1 MPDWDTT
8 ERLARDFLAV
18 TPTGIVFWTSI
29 ALILIGLGAGRLTS
43 VALPLLLLPPVIL
56 LSVSQFRPLFHE
68 RYVLYALAGAPLLVA
83 AGADRAAGALRWL
96 WLEGAGRGGRPWR
109 GGRTGGGRRRG
120 RRELV
125 GAVSGGGAGRGAGDD
140 RTNGIGGGTGPD
152 RTTGTGPDRTT
163 GTGLD
168 RTTGTGAPARA

>member
-1 MPDWDTT
+1 MAERVPDWDTT

-83 AGADRAAGALRWL
+83 AA
-96 WLEGAGRGGRPWR
+96 
-109 GGRTGGGRRRG
+109 GRTGRRG
-120 RRELV
+120 RCGGCGWR
-125 GAVSGGGAGRGAGDD
+125 GGAGRAAVVRRSNGRWPTLGAAGSWSV
-140 RTNGIGGGTGPD
+140 R
-152 RTTGTGPDRTT
+152 
-163 GTGLD
+163 
-168 RTTGTGAPARA
+168 